1 MDKILTTTFCSSDTL
16 TGHGLLL
23 GLAVEL
29 VKRQKSTKKK
39 TTTFFLT
46 ETDKIIKL
54 LT

>member
-23 GLAVEL
+23 GLAVEF
-29 VKRQKSTKKK
+29 VKRQKSIKKK
-39 TTTFFLT
+39 HFLT
-46 ETDKIIKL
+46 ETDEIIKL